1 MPAIGDLNYGY
12 DAGGMQTYLDAIH
25 ADCIEAAKTAVK
37 NTDGIKTVCDEH
49 WEGKAKEN
57 FKINLDKDAAHVC
70 DQFDALY
77 NILVS
82 EINSLQAAMANKD
95 EELIEAD

>member
-12 DAGGMQTYLDAIH
+12 DADGVQSYLDEIH
-25 ADCIEAAKTAVK
+25 SECIITAEEAVK
-37 NTDGIKTVCDEH
+37 DTTDIVTVLDNE

-57 FKINLDKDAAHVC
+57 FKVNLVKDAAHVAE
-70 DQFDALY
+70 QFEALY

-95 EELIEAD
+95 EALIETD